1 MVEGAR
7 LDALQRLD
15 VLDTEPETAFDDI
28 VALASQLCNTPVAL
42 VSLVDHD
49 RQWFKARVGFP
60 SCETD
65 LDRSVCRFVVDERAT
80 IIIPD
85 LTADPRTRDNPLV
98 TDDPAIRFY
107 AGAPLATHDGH
118 VLGALCVID
127 QKPRPEGLTPEQQ
140 RTLSALARRT
150 VEALE
155 VRRLERERQ
164 TAVADQE
171 RAEAARA
178 SEDERWERM
187 FETRNDGLILG
198 QVVRDEAGRVADWRY
213 ERVNEVFTRLV
224 GLPADQVLGRTIREI
239 LPDVEEEW
247 ITDFGQAVDG
257 GEPVHFRRQV
267 GTLGRWYDGVVQV
280 AGPDRFTA
288 LFQEVTDLLA
298 ANARQEG
305 LLHLGDLLRDLTDVD
320 AMVAGAASIIGRTL
334 GASRCAYGELFQGY
348 ECVRFAPGWMLP
360 GLPAIEGEYRFNDFG
375 HIQKIIVS
383 GRPLAITDALTDPRT
398 ADEADKWAALAIRGC
413 VNVAVLD
420 RGRPVGV
427 LLVHWSQPHEAS
439 EAELAFLRN
448 AADRL
453 EIGIAR
459 QRAEDTQA
467 ILNGEIAH
475 RLKNSLS
482 MVQSIANQ
490 TFKGVVDRATL
501 NAFARR
507 LTALGTAHDALLH
520 QALRSADLRFLLD
533 KVLSDAGIAGRYTA
547 EGPKVELG
555 PRAALSTSLLLHELA
570 TNAMKYGALSTSG
583 TIRIGWSIKGEGD
596 DAELT
601 LHWTEIGGPPVT
613 APTRRGFGSR
623 LVSLGL
629 VGAGGSSLDY
639 GPEGFKAIFQ
649 ATIAEVRRS

>member
-1 MVEGAR
+1 MEGAR
-7 LDALQRLD
+7 LNALQNLG
-15 VLDTEPETAFDDI
+15 VLDTEPEAAFDDI

-42 VSLVDHD
+42 VSLVDRD

-85 LTADPRTRDNPLV
+85 LTVDPRTRDNPLV

-107 AGAPLATHDGH
+107 AGAPLATDDGH

-127 QKPRPEGLTPEQQ
+127 QKPRPEGLSPEQQ
-140 RTLSALARRT
+140 RTLGALARRT

-155 VRRLERERQ
+155 MRRLERERQ
-164 TAVADQE
+164 AAVAEQE
-171 RAEAARA
+171 RAEAARV

-198 QVVRDEAGRVADWRY
+198 QVVRDAAGRVVDWRY
-213 ERVNEVFTRLV
+213 ERVNEVWTRLV
-224 GLPADQVLGRTIREI
+224 GLPADEVLGRTIREI
-239 LPDVEEEW
+239 LPDIEEEW
-247 ITDFGQAVDG
+247 ITDFGRAVDT
-257 GEPVHFRRQV
+257 GEPVLFTRQV
-267 GTLGRWYDGVVQV
+267 GMLGRWYDGVVQA

-288 LFQEVTDLLA
+288 LFQEVTDRVE
-298 ANARQEG
+298 ANARQEA
-305 LLHLGDLLRDLTDVD
+305 LLELGDMLRDRSDVGE
-320 AMVAGAASIIGRTL
+320 MVAGAASIIGQTL
-334 GASRCAYGELFQGY
+334 GASRCAYGELFQDD
-348 ECVRFAPGWMLP
+348 ERVRFAPGWTLP
-360 GLPAIEGEYRFNDFG
+360 GLPPIDGEYRFDDYG
-375 HIQKIIVS
+375 PIQKVIVS
-383 GRPLAITDALTDPRT
+383 GRPLSITDALTDPRT
-398 ADEADKWAALAIRGC
+398 AGEADKWAALAIRGC

-420 RGRPVGV
+420 HGRPVAV
-427 LLVHWSQPHEAS
+427 LLVHWSEPHEAS
-439 EAELAFLRN
+439 DAELAFLRN

-459 QRAEDTQA
+459 QRAEDAQA

-490 TFKGVVDRATL
+490 TFKGKVDRETL

-520 QALRSADLRFLLD
+520 QTMQAADLGLLLD
-533 KVLSDAGIAGRYTA
+533 KVLGDAGVAGRHTA

-583 TIRIGWSIKGEGD
+583 TIRIIWSIEGEGD
-596 DAELT
+596 GAELT
-601 LHWTEIGGPPVT
+601 LRWTEQGGPPAT

-639 GPEGFKAIFQ
+639 GPDGLKAVFQ